1 MRSPLLP
8 AAVALLLL
16 SACETQPFPRSWDPP
31 ETALLPD
38 GCAALQGVY
47 LDGASPQSFGL
58 IELLS
63 GNPSSSPARR
73 LHADRV
79 QLTMPAAG
87 ALKAEAYLGATVVAT
102 LHFSAS
108 EQTLTCRDDSAE
120 LAVGGMWADEGM
132 FGVSKVR
139 LALHKDRQ
147 GNLLLRREERG
158 VGVYGVLPIPGGA
171 TNWYRFRPAPAASP

>member
-8 AAVALLLL
+8 LAAAALLLL

-47 LDGASPQSFGL
+47 VDGASPQSFGL

-63 GNPSSSPARR
+63 GRPAKR

-87 ALKAEAYLGATVVAT
+87 ALKAEAYLGTTNVAT
-102 LHFSAS
+102 LHFSES
-108 EQTLTCRDDSAE
+108 EQTLACRDDSAE
-120 LAVGGMWADEGM
+120 LAVGGMWAREGM
-132 FGVSKVR
+132 FGVSKVT

-147 GNLLLRREERG
+147 GNLLVRQEERG
-158 VGVYGVLPIPGGA
+158 VGVYGILPIPGGA
-171 TNWYRFRPAPAASP
+171 TNWYRFRPAPPSTP